1 MTKGWLHPQ
10 RKTRASL
17 HSIRNTDSRVEG
29 GEEISGIVTR
39 LREAANL
46 PDTLAAGL
54 GAFEATGSS
63 PAAARTGSRLCSPR
77 S

>member
-17 HSIRNTDSRVEG
+17 HSIRNTDSRVDG
-29 GEEISGIVTR
+29 VEEISGIVTR
-39 LREAANL
+39 RRDAASL
-46 PDTLAAGL
+46 PHTLVAGL
-54 GAFEATGSS
+54 DAFEAIRQLAHGCED
-63 PAAARTGSRLCSPR
+63 RSRLCSPR